1 MYDIVNKI
9 SALNLPKE
17 VYPNIPKFYASF
29 SDDLVTLEELKEK
42 VGYLTSK
49 GIAITKPSQVKIF
62 SLPLDFIKNQVEQA
76 EKLGLLDMFISDPT
90 RISSTELFQR
100 LSYVMSLNE
109 TLKDEKGKYS
119 KILFNK
125 KEFDRRYG
133 VDYLT
138 KEKDD
143 NIKVET
149 TNNNEEKVVKEE
161 TVSQTNTSLDDL
173 SSEVEKAMNAITAE
187 PIVENPV
194 KDVKPV
200 ETQVEAVV
208 EPVVEAP
215 VQEVTSSE
223 HEDVNPYVMA
233 LSKEQTIRLD
243 DEMLARFEDLT
254 AHLKNVL
261 ITLGY
266 SDEIDGTKS
275 DNLIKLLT
283 SGVTE
288 EREILYYTLTYNKNL
303 TDEEKV
309 SIYKS
314 MKYLEKI
321 GFSKDDIAY
330 MMENTPEKFIE
341 LLKEQKKLVT
351 ENISYLKDLGVT
363 NYQDIFL
370 KFYEMFLMDNSNFI
384 AIFSKYE
391 KEDLIEKLKKNINIV
406 EFL

>member
-9 SALNLPKE
+9 SVLNLPKE

-42 VGYLTSK
+42 MGYLTSK
-49 GIAITKPSQVKIF
+49 GIAITKPSQVKVF
-62 SLPLDFIKNQVEQA
+62 SLPLDFIKSQVEQA

-143 NIKVET
+143 NVKVET
-149 TNNNEEKVVKEE
+149 TNNNEENVVKEE
-161 TVSQTNTSLDDL
+161 TISQTNTSLDDL
-173 SSEVEKAMNAITAE
+173 SSEVEKAMNTITAE
-187 PIVENPV
+187 PIIENPV
-194 KDVKPV
+194 NDVEPV
-200 ETQVEAVV
+200 ETHVEVAS
-208 EPVVEAP
+208 EPINESP
-215 VQEVTSSE
+215 VQEVTSVNNPSE
-223 HEDVNPYVMA
+223 TEEINPYVMA

-288 EREILYYTLTYNKNL
+288 KREILYYTLTYNKNL

-309 SIYKS
+309 SIYKA
-314 MKYLEKI
+314 I
-321 GFSKDDIAY
+321 D
-330 MMENTPEKFIE
+330 NE
-341 LLKEQKKLVT
+341 LKL
-351 ENISYLKDLGVT
+351 T
-363 NYQDIFL
+363 NNGEL
-370 KFYEMFLMDNSNFI
+370 SL
-384 AIFSKYE
+384 
-391 KEDLIEKLKKNINIV
+391 
-406 EFL
+406 

>member
-9 SALNLPKE
+9 SVLNLPKE

-42 VGYLTSK
+42 MGYLTSK
-49 GIAITKPSQVKIF
+49 GIAITKPSQVKVF
-62 SLPLDFIKNQVEQA
+62 SLPLDFIKSQVEQA

-138 KEKDD
+138 KEKDND
-143 NIKVET
+143 VKIET
-149 TNNNEEKVVKEE
+149 TNNNEENVVKEE
-161 TVSQTNTSLDDL
+161 TISQTNTSLDDL
-173 SSEVEKAMNAITAE
+173 SSEVEKAMNTITAE

-194 KDVKPV
+194 KDVEPV
-200 ETQVEAVV
+200 EVASELIN
-208 EPVVEAP
+208 ESP
-215 VQEVTSSE
+215 VQEVTSVNNPSE
-223 HEDVNPYVMA
+223 TEEINPYVMA

-288 EREILYYTLTYNKNL
+288 KREILYYTLTYNKNL

-309 SIYKS
+309 SIYKA
-314 MKYLEKI
+314 I
-321 GFSKDDIAY
+321 D
-330 MMENTPEKFIE
+330 NE
-341 LLKEQKKLVT
+341 LKL
-351 ENISYLKDLGVT
+351 T
-363 NYQDIFL
+363 NNGEL
-370 KFYEMFLMDNSNFI
+370 SL
-384 AIFSKYE
+384 
-391 KEDLIEKLKKNINIV
+391 
-406 EFL
+406 

>member
-9 SALNLPKE
+9 SVLNLPKE

-42 VGYLTSK
+42 MGYLTSK
-49 GIAITKPSQVKIF
+49 GIAITKPSQVKVF
-62 SLPLDFIKNQVEQA
+62 SLPLDFIKSQVEQA

-90 RISSTELFQR
+90 RISSTELFKR

-143 NIKVET
+143 NVKVET
-149 TNNNEEKVVKEE
+149 TNNNEENVVKEE

-173 SSEVEKAMNAITAE
+173 SSEVEKAMNTITAE

-194 KDVKPV
+194 KDV
-200 ETQVEAVV
+200 
-208 EPVVEAP
+208 EPVVTHVEVSSEP
-215 VQEVTSSE
+215 INESSVQEVTPVNTPTE
-223 HEDVNPYVMA
+223 VENVNPYVMA

-309 SIYKS
+309 SIYKA
-314 MKYLEKI
+314 I
-321 GFSKDDIAY
+321 D
-330 MMENTPEKFIE
+330 NE
-341 LLKEQKKLVT
+341 LKL
-351 ENISYLKDLGVT
+351 T
-363 NYQDIFL
+363 NNGEL
-370 KFYEMFLMDNSNFI
+370 SL
-384 AIFSKYE
+384 
-391 KEDLIEKLKKNINIV
+391 
-406 EFL
+406 

>member
-9 SALNLPKE
+9 SVLNLPKE

-42 VGYLTSK
+42 MGYLTSK
-49 GIAITKPSQVKIF
+49 GIAITKPSQVKVF
-62 SLPLDFIKNQVEQA
+62 SLPLDFIKSQVEQA

-90 RISSTELFQR
+90 RISSTELFKR

-143 NIKVET
+143 NVKVET
-149 TNNNEEKVVKEE
+149 TNNNGENVVKEE

-173 SSEVEKAMNAITAE
+173 SSEVEKAMNTITAE

-194 KDVKPV
+194 KDVEPIETHV
-200 ETQVEAVV
+200 EVAS
-208 EPVVEAP
+208 EPINESS
-215 VQEVTSSE
+215 VQEVTPVSTPSE
-223 HEDVNPYVMA
+223 PEDVNPYVMA

-309 SIYKS
+309 SIYKA
-314 MKYLEKI
+314 I
-321 GFSKDDIAY
+321 D
-330 MMENTPEKFIE
+330 NE
-341 LLKEQKKLVT
+341 LKL
-351 ENISYLKDLGVT
+351 T
-363 NYQDIFL
+363 NNGEL
-370 KFYEMFLMDNSNFI
+370 SL
-384 AIFSKYE
+384 
-391 KEDLIEKLKKNINIV
+391 
-406 EFL
+406 

>member
-9 SALNLPKE
+9 SVLNLPKE

-42 VGYLTSK
+42 MGYLTSK
-49 GIAITKPSQVKIF
+49 GIAITKPSQVKVF
-62 SLPLDFIKNQVEQA
+62 SLPLVFIKSQVEQA

-100 LSYVMSLNE
+100 LNYVMSLNE

-138 KEKDD
+138 KEKDND
-143 NIKVET
+143 VKVET
-149 TNNNEEKVVKEE
+149 TNNNEENVVKEE
-161 TVSQTNTSLDDL
+161 TISQTNTSLDDL
-173 SSEVEKAMNAITAE
+173 SSEVEKAMNTITAE

-194 KDVKPV
+194 KDVEPV
-200 ETQVEAVV
+200 EVAS
-208 EPVVEAP
+208 EPINESP
-215 VQEVTSSE
+215 VQEVTPVNNPSE
-223 HEDVNPYVMA
+223 TEEINPYVMA

-288 EREILYYTLTYNKNL
+288 KREILYYTLTYNKNL

-309 SIYKS
+309 SIYKA
-314 MKYLEKI
+314 I
-321 GFSKDDIAY
+321 D
-330 MMENTPEKFIE
+330 NE
-341 LLKEQKKLVT
+341 LKL
-351 ENISYLKDLGVT
+351 T
-363 NYQDIFL
+363 NNGEL
-370 KFYEMFLMDNSNFI
+370 SL
-384 AIFSKYE
+384 
-391 KEDLIEKLKKNINIV
+391 
-406 EFL
+406 

>member
-9 SALNLPKE
+9 SVLNLPKE

-42 VGYLTSK
+42 MGYLTSK
-49 GIAITKPSQVKIF
+49 GIAITKPSQVKVF
-62 SLPLDFIKNQVEQA
+62 SLPLDFIKSQVEQA

-138 KEKDD
+138 KEKDND
-143 NIKVET
+143 GKVET
-149 TNNNEEKVVKEE
+149 TNNNEENVVKEE
-161 TVSQTNTSLDDL
+161 TISQTNTSLDDL
-173 SSEVEKAMNAITAE
+173 SSEAEKAMNTITAE

-194 KDVKPV
+194 KDVEPV
-200 ETQVEAVV
+200 EVAS
-208 EPVVEAP
+208 EPRNESP
-215 VQEVTSSE
+215 VQEVTSVNNPSE
-223 HEDVNPYVMA
+223 TEEINPYVMA

-288 EREILYYTLTYNKNL
+288 KREILYYTLTYNKNL

-309 SIYKS
+309 SIYKA
-314 MKYLEKI
+314 I
-321 GFSKDDIAY
+321 D
-330 MMENTPEKFIE
+330 NE
-341 LLKEQKKLVT
+341 LKL
-351 ENISYLKDLGVT
+351 T
-363 NYQDIFL
+363 NNGEL
-370 KFYEMFLMDNSNFI
+370 SL
-384 AIFSKYE
+384 
-391 KEDLIEKLKKNINIV
+391 
-406 EFL
+406 

>member
-42 VGYLTSK
+42 MGYLTSK
-49 GIAITKPSQVKIF
+49 GIAITKPSQVKVF
-62 SLPLDFIKNQVEQA
+62 SLPLDFIKSQVEQA

-90 RISSTELFQR
+90 RISSTELFKR

-138 KEKDD
+138 KEKG
-143 NIKVET
+143 NNVKVET
-149 TNNNEEKVVKEE
+149 TNNNEENVVKEE
-161 TVSQTNTSLDDL
+161 TISQTNTSLDDL
-173 SSEVEKAMNAITAE
+173 SSEVEKAMNTITAE

-194 KDVKPV
+194 KDVEPV
-200 ETQVEAVV
+200 ETHVEV
-208 EPVVEAP
+208 
-215 VQEVTSSE
+215 SSE
-223 HEDVNPYVMA
+223 PINESSVQKVTPVNNPTEVEDVNPYVMA

-309 SIYKS
+309 SIYKA
-314 MKYLEKI
+314 I
-321 GFSKDDIAY
+321 D
-330 MMENTPEKFIE
+330 NE
-341 LLKEQKKLVT
+341 LKL
-351 ENISYLKDLGVT
+351 T
-363 NYQDIFL
+363 NNGEL
-370 KFYEMFLMDNSNFI
+370 SL
-384 AIFSKYE
+384 
-391 KEDLIEKLKKNINIV
+391 
-406 EFL
+406 

>member
-9 SALNLPKE
+9 SVLNLPKE

-42 VGYLTSK
+42 MGYLTSK
-49 GIAITKPSQVKIF
+49 GIAITKPSQVKVF
-62 SLPLDFIKNQVEQA
+62 SLPLDFIKSQVEQA

-90 RISSTELFQR
+90 RISSTELFKR

-133 VDYLT
+133 VEYLT

-143 NIKVET
+143 NVKVET
-149 TNNNEEKVVKEE
+149 TNNNEENVVKKE

-173 SSEVEKAMNAITAE
+173 SSEVEKAMNTITAE

-194 KDVKPV
+194 KDVEPV
-200 ETQVEAVV
+200 ETHVEVAS
-208 EPVVEAP
+208 EPINESS
-215 VQEVTSSE
+215 VQEVTPVNNPTE
-223 HEDVNPYVMA
+223 VEDVNPYVMA

-309 SIYKS
+309 SIYKA
-314 MKYLEKI
+314 I
-321 GFSKDDIAY
+321 D
-330 MMENTPEKFIE
+330 NE
-341 LLKEQKKLVT
+341 LKL
-351 ENISYLKDLGVT
+351 T
-363 NYQDIFL
+363 NNGEL
-370 KFYEMFLMDNSNFI
+370 SL
-384 AIFSKYE
+384 
-391 KEDLIEKLKKNINIV
+391 
-406 EFL
+406 

>member
-9 SALNLPKE
+9 SVLNLPKE

-42 VGYLTSK
+42 MGYLTSK
-49 GIAITKPSQVKIF
+49 GIAITKPSQVKVF
-62 SLPLDFIKNQVEQA
+62 SLPLDFIKSQVEQA

-90 RISSTELFQR
+90 RISSTELFKR

-138 KEKDD
+138 KEKDND
-143 NIKVET
+143 VKIET
-149 TNNNEEKVVKEE
+149 TNNNEENVVKEE
-161 TVSQTNTSLDDL
+161 TISQTNTSLDDL
-173 SSEVEKAMNAITAE
+173 NSEVEKAMNTITAE

-194 KDVKPV
+194 KDVEPV
-200 ETQVEAVV
+200 EVAS
-208 EPVVEAP
+208 EPINESP
-215 VQEVTSSE
+215 VQEVTSVNNPSE
-223 HEDVNPYVMA
+223 TEEINPYVMA

-288 EREILYYTLTYNKNL
+288 KREILYYTLTYNKNL

-309 SIYKS
+309 SIYKA
-314 MKYLEKI
+314 I
-321 GFSKDDIAY
+321 D
-330 MMENTPEKFIE
+330 NE
-341 LLKEQKKLVT
+341 LKL
-351 ENISYLKDLGVT
+351 T
-363 NYQDIFL
+363 NNGEL
-370 KFYEMFLMDNSNFI
+370 SL
-384 AIFSKYE
+384 
-391 KEDLIEKLKKNINIV
+391 
-406 EFL
+406 

>member
-42 VGYLTSK
+42 MGYLTSK
-49 GIAITKPSQVKIF
+49 GIAITKSSQVKIF
-62 SLPLDFIKNQVEQA
+62 SLPLDFIKSQVEQA

-90 RISSTELFQR
+90 RISSTELFKR

-143 NIKVET
+143 NVKVET
-149 TNNNEEKVVKEE
+149 TNNNEKNVVKEK
-161 TVSQTNTSLDDL
+161 TISQTNTSLDDL
-173 SSEVEKAMNAITAE
+173 SSEVEKAMNTITAE

-194 KDVKPV
+194 KDVEPV
-200 ETQVEAVV
+200 ETHVEVASKPIN
-208 EPVVEAP
+208 ESS
-215 VQEVTSSE
+215 VQEVTPVNNPSE
-223 HEDVNPYVMA
+223 VEDVNPYVMA

-309 SIYKS
+309 SIYKA
-314 MKYLEKI
+314 I
-321 GFSKDDIAY
+321 D
-330 MMENTPEKFIE
+330 NE
-341 LLKEQKKLVT
+341 LKL
-351 ENISYLKDLGVT
+351 T
-363 NYQDIFL
+363 NNGEL
-370 KFYEMFLMDNSNFI
+370 SL
-384 AIFSKYE
+384 
-391 KEDLIEKLKKNINIV
+391 
-406 EFL
+406 

>member
-9 SALNLPKE
+9 SVLNLPKE

-42 VGYLTSK
+42 MGYLTSK
-49 GIAITKPSQVKIF
+49 GIAITKPSQVKVF
-62 SLPLDFIKNQVEQA
+62 SLPLDFIKSQVEQA

-143 NIKVET
+143 NVKVET
-149 TNNNEEKVVKEE
+149 TNNNEENVVKEE
-161 TVSQTNTSLDDL
+161 TISQTNTSLDDL
-173 SSEVEKAMNAITAE
+173 NSEVEKAMNTITAE

-194 KDVKPV
+194 KDVEPV
-200 ETQVEAVV
+200 ETHVEVAS
-208 EPVVEAP
+208 EPINESP
-215 VQEVTSSE
+215 VQGVTSVNNPSE
-223 HEDVNPYVMA
+223 TEEINPYVMA

-288 EREILYYTLTYNKNL
+288 KREILYYTLTYNKNL

-309 SIYKS
+309 SIYKA
-314 MKYLEKI
+314 I
-321 GFSKDDIAY
+321 D
-330 MMENTPEKFIE
+330 NE
-341 LLKEQKKLVT
+341 LKL
-351 ENISYLKDLGVT
+351 T
-363 NYQDIFL
+363 NNGEL
-370 KFYEMFLMDNSNFI
+370 SL
-384 AIFSKYE
+384 
-391 KEDLIEKLKKNINIV
+391 
-406 EFL
+406 

>member
-29 SDDLVTLEELKEK
+29 SDDLVTLDELKEK
-42 VGYLTSK
+42 MGYLTSK

-62 SLPLDFIKNQVEQA
+62 SLPLDFIKSQVEQA
-76 EKLGLLDMFISDPT
+76 EKLGILDMFVSDPT
-90 RISSTELFQR
+90 RISSTELFKR

-143 NIKVET
+143 NVKVET
-149 TNNNEEKVVKEE
+149 TNNNEKNVVKEK
-161 TVSQTNTSLDDL
+161 TISQTNTSLDDL
-173 SSEVEKAMNAITAE
+173 SSEVEKAMNTITAE

-194 KDVKPV
+194 KDVEPV
-200 ETQVEAVV
+200 ETHVEVASKPIN
-208 EPVVEAP
+208 ESS
-215 VQEVTSSE
+215 VQEVTPVNNPSE
-223 HEDVNPYVMA
+223 VEDVNPYVMA

-309 SIYKS
+309 SIYKA
-314 MKYLEKI
+314 I
-321 GFSKDDIAY
+321 D
-330 MMENTPEKFIE
+330 NE
-341 LLKEQKKLVT
+341 LKL
-351 ENISYLKDLGVT
+351 T
-363 NYQDIFL
+363 NNGEL
-370 KFYEMFLMDNSNFI
+370 SL
-384 AIFSKYE
+384 
-391 KEDLIEKLKKNINIV
+391 
-406 EFL
+406 

>member
-9 SALNLPKE
+9 SVLNLPKE

-42 VGYLTSK
+42 MGYLTSK
-49 GIAITKPSQVKIF
+49 GIAITKPSQVKVF
-62 SLPLDFIKNQVEQA
+62 SLPLDFIKSQVEQA

-90 RISSTELFQR
+90 RISSTELFKR

-138 KEKDD
+138 KEKDND
-143 NIKVET
+143 VKIET
-149 TNNNEEKVVKEE
+149 TNNNEENVVKEE
-161 TVSQTNTSLDDL
+161 TISQTNTSLDDL
-173 SSEVEKAMNAITAE
+173 SSEVEKAMNTITAE

-194 KDVKPV
+194 KDVEPV
-200 ETQVEAVV
+200 ETHVEVAS
-208 EPVVEAP
+208 EPINESP
-215 VQEVTSSE
+215 VQEVTSVNNPSE
-223 HEDVNPYVMA
+223 TEEINPYVMA

-288 EREILYYTLTYNKNL
+288 KREILYYTLTYNKNL

-309 SIYKS
+309 SIYKA
-314 MKYLEKI
+314 I
-321 GFSKDDIAY
+321 D
-330 MMENTPEKFIE
+330 NE
-341 LLKEQKKLVT
+341 LKL
-351 ENISYLKDLGVT
+351 T
-363 NYQDIFL
+363 NNGEL
-370 KFYEMFLMDNSNFI
+370 SL
-384 AIFSKYE
+384 
-391 KEDLIEKLKKNINIV
+391 
-406 EFL
+406 

>member
-9 SALNLPKE
+9 SVLNLPKE

-42 VGYLTSK
+42 MGYLTSK
-49 GIAITKPSQVKIF
+49 GIKS
-62 SLPLDFIKNQVEQA
+62 QVEQA

-90 RISSTELFQR
+90 RISSTELFKR

-143 NIKVET
+143 NVKVET
-149 TNNNEEKVVKEE
+149 TNNNEENIVKEE
-161 TVSQTNTSLDDL
+161 TISQTNTSLDDL
-173 SSEVEKAMNAITAE
+173 SSEVEKAMNTITAE

-194 KDVKPV
+194 KDVEPIETHV
-200 ETQVEAVV
+200 EVGS
-208 EPVVEAP
+208 EPINESP
-215 VQEVTSSE
+215 VQKVTSVNNPSE
-223 HEDVNPYVMA
+223 TEEINPYVMA

-288 EREILYYTLTYNKNL
+288 KREILYYTLTYNKNL

-309 SIYKS
+309 SIYKA
-314 MKYLEKI
+314 I
-321 GFSKDDIAY
+321 D
-330 MMENTPEKFIE
+330 NE
-341 LLKEQKKLVT
+341 LKL
-351 ENISYLKDLGVT
+351 T
-363 NYQDIFL
+363 NNGEL
-370 KFYEMFLMDNSNFI
+370 SL
-384 AIFSKYE
+384 
-391 KEDLIEKLKKNINIV
+391 
-406 EFL
+406 

>member
-9 SALNLPKE
+9 SVLNLPKE

-42 VGYLTSK
+42 MGYLTSK
-49 GIAITKPSQVKIF
+49 GIAITKPSQVKVF
-62 SLPLDFIKNQVEQA
+62 SLPLDFIKSQVEQA

-143 NIKVET
+143 NVKVET
-149 TNNNEEKVVKEE
+149 TNNNEENVVKEE
-161 TVSQTNTSLDDL
+161 TISQTNTSLDDL
-173 SSEVEKAMNAITAE
+173 SSEVEKAMNTITAE

-194 KDVKPV
+194 KDVEPIETHV
-200 ETQVEAVV
+200 EVAS
-208 EPVVEAP
+208 EPINESP
-215 VQEVTSSE
+215 VQEVTPVNNPSE
-223 HEDVNPYVMA
+223 TEEINPYVMA

-283 SGVTE
+283 SGITE
-288 EREILYYTLTYNKNL
+288 KREILYYTLTYNKSL

-309 SIYKS
+309 SIYKA
-314 MKYLEKI
+314 I
-321 GFSKDDIAY
+321 D
-330 MMENTPEKFIE
+330 NE
-341 LLKEQKKLVT
+341 LKL
-351 ENISYLKDLGVT
+351 T
-363 NYQDIFL
+363 NNGEL
-370 KFYEMFLMDNSNFI
+370 SL
-384 AIFSKYE
+384 
-391 KEDLIEKLKKNINIV
+391 
-406 EFL
+406 

>member
-42 VGYLTSK
+42 MGYLTSK

-143 NIKVET
+143 NVKVET

-223 HEDVNPYVMA
+223 PDDVNPYVMA

-309 SIYKS
+309 SIYKA
-314 MKYLEKI
+314 I
-321 GFSKDDIAY
+321 D
-330 MMENTPEKFIE
+330 NE
-341 LLKEQKKLVT
+341 LKL
-351 ENISYLKDLGVT
+351 T
-363 NYQDIFL
+363 NNGEL
-370 KFYEMFLMDNSNFI
+370 SL
-384 AIFSKYE
+384 
-391 KEDLIEKLKKNINIV
+391 
-406 EFL
+406 

>member
-42 VGYLTSK
+42 MGYLTSK

-62 SLPLDFIKNQVEQA
+62 SLPLDFIKSQVEQA

-90 RISSTELFQR
+90 RISSTELFKR

-143 NIKVET
+143 NVKVET
-149 TNNNEEKVVKEE
+149 TNNNEKNVVKEK
-161 TVSQTNTSLDDL
+161 TISQTNTSLDDL
-173 SSEVEKAMNAITAE
+173 SSEVEKAMNTITAE

-194 KDVKPV
+194 KDVEPV
-200 ETQVEAVV
+200 ETHVEVASKPIN
-208 EPVVEAP
+208 ESS
-215 VQEVTSSE
+215 VQEVTPVNNPSE
-223 HEDVNPYVMA
+223 VEDVNPYVMA

-309 SIYKS
+309 SIYKA
-314 MKYLEKI
+314 I
-321 GFSKDDIAY
+321 D
-330 MMENTPEKFIE
+330 NE
-341 LLKEQKKLVT
+341 LKL
-351 ENISYLKDLGVT
+351 T
-363 NYQDIFL
+363 NNGEL
-370 KFYEMFLMDNSNFI
+370 SL
-384 AIFSKYE
+384 
-391 KEDLIEKLKKNINIV
+391 
-406 EFL
+406 

>member
-49 GIAITKPSQVKIF
+49 GIAITKPSQVKVF
-62 SLPLDFIKNQVEQA
+62 SLPLDFIKSQVEQA

-90 RISSTELFQR
+90 RISSTELFKR

-138 KEKDD
+138 KEKND
-143 NIKVET
+143 NVKVET
-149 TNNNEEKVVKEE
+149 TNNNEENVVKKE

-173 SSEVEKAMNAITAE
+173 SSEVEKAMNTITAE

-194 KDVKPV
+194 KDVEPIETHV
-200 ETQVEAVV
+200 EVAS
-208 EPVVEAP
+208 EPINESS
-215 VQEVTSSE
+215 VQEVTPVNNPSE
-223 HEDVNPYVMA
+223 VEDVNPYVMA

-309 SIYKS
+309 SIYKA
-314 MKYLEKI
+314 I
-321 GFSKDDIAY
+321 D
-330 MMENTPEKFIE
+330 NE
-341 LLKEQKKLVT
+341 LKL
-351 ENISYLKDLGVT
+351 T
-363 NYQDIFL
+363 NNGEL
-370 KFYEMFLMDNSNFI
+370 SL
-384 AIFSKYE
+384 
-391 KEDLIEKLKKNINIV
+391 
-406 EFL
+406 

>member
-9 SALNLPKE
+9 SVLNLPKE

-42 VGYLTSK
+42 MGYLTSK
-49 GIAITKPSQVKIF
+49 GIAITKPSQVKVF
-62 SLPLDFIKNQVEQA
+62 SLPLDFIKSQVEQA

-138 KEKDD
+138 KEKDND
-143 NIKVET
+143 VKIET
-149 TNNNEEKVVKEE
+149 TNNNEENVVKEE
-161 TVSQTNTSLDDL
+161 TISQTNTSFDDL
-173 SSEVEKAMNAITAE
+173 SSEVEKAMNTITAE

-194 KDVKPV
+194 KDVEPV
-200 ETQVEAVV
+200 EVAS
-208 EPVVEAP
+208 EPINESP
-215 VQEVTSSE
+215 VQEVTPVNNPSE
-223 HEDVNPYVMA
+223 TEEINPYVMA

-288 EREILYYTLTYNKNL
+288 KREILYYTLTYNKNL

-309 SIYKS
+309 SIYKA
-314 MKYLEKI
+314 I
-321 GFSKDDIAY
+321 D
-330 MMENTPEKFIE
+330 NE
-341 LLKEQKKLVT
+341 LKL
-351 ENISYLKDLGVT
+351 T
-363 NYQDIFL
+363 NNGEL
-370 KFYEMFLMDNSNFI
+370 SL
-384 AIFSKYE
+384 
-391 KEDLIEKLKKNINIV
+391 
-406 EFL
+406 

>member
-9 SALNLPKE
+9 SVLNLPKE

-42 VGYLTSK
+42 MGYLTSK
-49 GIAITKPSQVKIF
+49 GIAITKPSQVKVF
-62 SLPLDFIKNQVEQA
+62 SLPLDFIKSQVEQA

-90 RISSTELFQR
+90 RISSTELFKR

-143 NIKVET
+143 DVKIET
-149 TNNNEEKVVKEE
+149 TNNNEENVVKEE

-173 SSEVEKAMNAITAE
+173 SSEVEKAMNTITAE

-194 KDVKPV
+194 KDVEPI
-200 ETQVEAVV
+200 ETQVEVAS
-208 EPVVEAP
+208 EPINESP
-215 VQEVTSSE
+215 VQEVTPVNNPSE
-223 HEDVNPYVMA
+223 TEEINPYVMA

-288 EREILYYTLTYNKNL
+288 KREILYYTLTYNKNL

-309 SIYKS
+309 SIYKA
-314 MKYLEKI
+314 I
-321 GFSKDDIAY
+321 D
-330 MMENTPEKFIE
+330 NE
-341 LLKEQKKLVT
+341 LKL
-351 ENISYLKDLGVT
+351 T
-363 NYQDIFL
+363 NNGEL
-370 KFYEMFLMDNSNFI
+370 SL
-384 AIFSKYE
+384 
-391 KEDLIEKLKKNINIV
+391 
-406 EFL
+406 

>member
-9 SALNLPKE
+9 SVLNLPKE

-42 VGYLTSK
+42 MGYLTSK
-49 GIAITKPSQVKIF
+49 GIAITKPSQVKVF
-62 SLPLDFIKNQVEQA
+62 SLPLDFIKSQVEQA

-138 KEKDD
+138 KGKDD
-143 NIKVET
+143 NVKIET
-149 TNNNEEKVVKEE
+149 TNNNEENVVKEE
-161 TVSQTNTSLDDL
+161 TISQTNTSLDDL
-173 SSEVEKAMNAITAE
+173 SSEVEKAMNTITAE

-194 KDVKPV
+194 KDVEHV
-200 ETQVEAVV
+200 EVAS
-208 EPVVEAP
+208 EPINESP
-215 VQEVTSSE
+215 VQEVTPVNNPSE
-223 HEDVNPYVMA
+223 TEEINPYVMA

-288 EREILYYTLTYNKNL
+288 KREILYYTLTYNKNL

-309 SIYKS
+309 SIYKA
-314 MKYLEKI
+314 I
-321 GFSKDDIAY
+321 D
-330 MMENTPEKFIE
+330 NE
-341 LLKEQKKLVT
+341 LKL
-351 ENISYLKDLGVT
+351 T
-363 NYQDIFL
+363 NNGEL
-370 KFYEMFLMDNSNFI
+370 SL
-384 AIFSKYE
+384 
-391 KEDLIEKLKKNINIV
+391 
-406 EFL
+406 

>member
-42 VGYLTSK
+42 MGYLTSK
-49 GIAITKPSQVKIF
+49 GIAITKPSQVKVF
-62 SLPLDFIKNQVEQA
+62 SLPLDFIKSQVEQA

-90 RISSTELFQR
+90 RISSTELFKR

-133 VDYLT
+133 VDYLA

-143 NIKVET
+143 NVKVET
-149 TNNNEEKVVKEE
+149 TNNNEENVVKEE

-173 SSEVEKAMNAITAE
+173 SSEVEKAMNTITAE

-194 KDVKPV
+194 KDVEPIETHV
-200 ETQVEAVV
+200 EVAS
-208 EPVVEAP
+208 EPINESS
-215 VQEVTSSE
+215 VQEETPVNTPSE
-223 HEDVNPYVMA
+223 VEDVNPYVMA

-309 SIYKS
+309 SIYKA
-314 MKYLEKI
+314 I
-321 GFSKDDIAY
+321 D
-330 MMENTPEKFIE
+330 NE
-341 LLKEQKKLVT
+341 LKL
-351 ENISYLKDLGVT
+351 T
-363 NYQDIFL
+363 NNGEL
-370 KFYEMFLMDNSNFI
+370 SL
-384 AIFSKYE
+384 
-391 KEDLIEKLKKNINIV
+391 
-406 EFL
+406 

>member
-9 SALNLPKE
+9 SVLNLPKE

-42 VGYLTSK
+42 MGYLTSK
-49 GIAITKPSQVKIF
+49 GIAITKPSQVKVF
-62 SLPLDFIKNQVEQA
+62 SLPLDFIKSQVEQA

-138 KEKDD
+138 KEKDND
-143 NIKVET
+143 VKIET
-149 TNNNEEKVVKEE
+149 TNNNEENVVKEE
-161 TVSQTNTSLDDL
+161 TISQTNTSLDDL
-173 SSEVEKAMNAITAE
+173 SSEVEKAMNTITAE

-194 KDVKPV
+194 KDVEPV
-200 ETQVEAVV
+200 EVAS
-208 EPVVEAP
+208 EPINDSP
-215 VQEVTSSE
+215 VQEVTSVNNPSE
-223 HEDVNPYVMA
+223 TEEINPYVMA

-288 EREILYYTLTYNKNL
+288 KREILYYTLTYNKNL

-309 SIYKS
+309 SIYKA
-314 MKYLEKI
+314 I
-321 GFSKDDIAY
+321 D
-330 MMENTPEKFIE
+330 NE
-341 LLKEQKKLVT
+341 LKL
-351 ENISYLKDLGVT
+351 T
-363 NYQDIFL
+363 NNGEL
-370 KFYEMFLMDNSNFI
+370 SL
-384 AIFSKYE
+384 
-391 KEDLIEKLKKNINIV
+391 
-406 EFL
+406 

>member
-9 SALNLPKE
+9 SVLNLPKE

-42 VGYLTSK
+42 MGYLTSK
-49 GIAITKPSQVKIF
+49 GIAITKPSQVKVF
-62 SLPLDFIKNQVEQA
+62 SLPLDFIKSQVEQA
-76 EKLGLLDMFISDPT
+76 EKLGLLDMFIIDPT

-133 VDYLT
+133 VGYLNVKPE
-138 KEKDD
+138 KEIID
-143 NIKVET
+143 NGKTEKII
-149 TNNNEEKVVKEE
+149 TNNIEENISKEE
-161 TVSQTNTSLDDL
+161 PIVAETNSDDDDL
-173 SSEVEKAMNAITAE
+173 SIEVEKAMNVPVVE

-194 KDVKPV
+194 KDVEPIETHV
-200 ETQVEAVV
+200 EVAS
-208 EPVVEAP
+208 
-215 VQEVTSSE
+215 EV
-223 HEDVNPYVMA
+223 EDVNPYVMA

-309 SIYKS
+309 SIYKA
-314 MKYLEKI
+314 I
-321 GFSKDDIAY
+321 D
-330 MMENTPEKFIE
+330 NE
-341 LLKEQKKLVT
+341 LKL
-351 ENISYLKDLGVT
+351 T
-363 NYQDIFL
+363 NNGEL
-370 KFYEMFLMDNSNFI
+370 SL
-384 AIFSKYE
+384 
-391 KEDLIEKLKKNINIV
+391 
-406 EFL
+406 

>member
-9 SALNLPKE
+9 SVLNLPKE

-42 VGYLTSK
+42 MGYLTSK
-49 GIAITKPSQVKIF
+49 GIAITKPSQVKVF
-62 SLPLDFIKNQVEQA
+62 SLPLDFIKSQVEQA

-109 TLKDEKGKYS
+109 TLKDEKGKDS

-143 NIKVET
+143 NVKVET
-149 TNNNEEKVVKEE
+149 TNNNEENVVKEE
-161 TVSQTNTSLDDL
+161 TISQTNTSLDDL
-173 SSEVEKAMNAITAE
+173 SSEVEKAMNTITAE

-194 KDVKPV
+194 KDVEPV
-200 ETQVEAVV
+200 EVAS
-208 EPVVEAP
+208 EPINESP
-215 VQEVTSSE
+215 VQEVTPVNNPSE
-223 HEDVNPYVMA
+223 TEEINPYVMA

-288 EREILYYTLTYNKNL
+288 KREILYYTLTYNKNL

-309 SIYKS
+309 SIYKA
-314 MKYLEKI
+314 I
-321 GFSKDDIAY
+321 D
-330 MMENTPEKFIE
+330 NE
-341 LLKEQKKLVT
+341 LKL
-351 ENISYLKDLGVT
+351 T
-363 NYQDIFL
+363 NNGEL
-370 KFYEMFLMDNSNFI
+370 SL
-384 AIFSKYE
+384 
-391 KEDLIEKLKKNINIV
+391 
-406 EFL
+406 

>member
-9 SALNLPKE
+9 SVLNLPKE

-42 VGYLTSK
+42 MGYLTSK
-49 GIAITKPSQVKIF
+49 GIAITKPSQVKVF
-62 SLPLDFIKNQVEQA
+62 SLPLDFIKSQVEQA

-133 VDYLT
+133 VGYLNVKPE
-138 KEKDD
+138 KEIID
-143 NIKVET
+143 NGKAEKII
-149 TNNNEEKVVKEE
+149 TNNIEENISKEE
-161 TVSQTNTSLDDL
+161 PIVAETNSDDDDL
-173 SSEVEKAMNAITAE
+173 SIEVEKAMNA
-187 PIVENPV
+187 PVVE
-194 KDVKPV
+194 PV

-215 VQEVTSSE
+215 VQEVTPVSASSAP
-223 HEDVNPYVMA
+223 EDVNPYVMA

-309 SIYKS
+309 SIYKA
-314 MKYLEKI
+314 I
-321 GFSKDDIAY
+321 D
-330 MMENTPEKFIE
+330 NE
-341 LLKEQKKLVT
+341 LKL
-351 ENISYLKDLGVT
+351 T
-363 NYQDIFL
+363 NNGEL
-370 KFYEMFLMDNSNFI
+370 SL
-384 AIFSKYE
+384 
-391 KEDLIEKLKKNINIV
+391 
-406 EFL
+406 

>member
-9 SALNLPKE
+9 SVLNLPKE

-42 VGYLTSK
+42 MGYLTSK
-49 GIAITKPSQVKIF
+49 GIAITKPSQVKVF
-62 SLPLDFIKNQVEQA
+62 SLPLDFIKSQVEQA

-138 KEKDD
+138 KENDD
-143 NIKVET
+143 NVKVET
-149 TNNNEEKVVKEE
+149 TNNNEENVVKEE
-161 TVSQTNTSLDDL
+161 TISQTNTSLDDL
-173 SSEVEKAMNAITAE
+173 SSEVEKAMNTITAE

-194 KDVKPV
+194 KDVEPV
-200 ETQVEAVV
+200 ETHVEVAS
-208 EPVVEAP
+208 EPINESP
-215 VQEVTSSE
+215 VQEVTPVNNPSE
-223 HEDVNPYVMA
+223 TEEINPYVMA

-283 SGVTE
+283 SGITE
-288 EREILYYTLTYNKNL
+288 KREILYYTLTYNKNL

-309 SIYKS
+309 SIYKA
-314 MKYLEKI
+314 I
-321 GFSKDDIAY
+321 D
-330 MMENTPEKFIE
+330 NE
-341 LLKEQKKLVT
+341 LKL
-351 ENISYLKDLGVT
+351 T
-363 NYQDIFL
+363 NNGEL
-370 KFYEMFLMDNSNFI
+370 SL
-384 AIFSKYE
+384 
-391 KEDLIEKLKKNINIV
+391 
-406 EFL
+406 

>member
-9 SALNLPKE
+9 SVLNLPKE

-42 VGYLTSK
+42 MGYLTSK
-49 GIAITKPSQVKIF
+49 GIAITKPSQVKVF
-62 SLPLDFIKNQVEQA
+62 SLPLDFIKSQVEQA

-109 TLKDEKGKYS
+109 SLKDEKGKYS

-143 NIKVET
+143 NVKVET
-149 TNNNEEKVVKEE
+149 TNNNEENVVKEE
-161 TVSQTNTSLDDL
+161 TISQTNTSLDDL
-173 SSEVEKAMNAITAE
+173 SSEVEKAMNTITAE

-194 KDVKPV
+194 KDVEPV
-200 ETQVEAVV
+200 EVAS
-208 EPVVEAP
+208 EPINESP
-215 VQEVTSSE
+215 VQEVTPVNNPSE
-223 HEDVNPYVMA
+223 TEEINPYVMA

-288 EREILYYTLTYNKNL
+288 KREILYYTLTYNKNL

-309 SIYKS
+309 SIYKA
-314 MKYLEKI
+314 I
-321 GFSKDDIAY
+321 D
-330 MMENTPEKFIE
+330 NE
-341 LLKEQKKLVT
+341 LKL
-351 ENISYLKDLGVT
+351 T
-363 NYQDIFL
+363 NNGEL
-370 KFYEMFLMDNSNFI
+370 SL
-384 AIFSKYE
+384 
-391 KEDLIEKLKKNINIV
+391 
-406 EFL
+406 

>member
-138 KEKDD
+138 KEKG
-143 NIKVET
+143 NNVKV
-149 TNNNEEKVVKEE
+149 E
-161 TVSQTNTSLDDL
+161 TVSQTNTALDDL
-173 SSEVEKAMNAITAE
+173 SSEVEKAMNTITAE

-194 KDVKPV
+194 KDVEPV
-200 ETQVEAVV
+200 ETHVEVAS
-208 EPVVEAP
+208 EPINESS
-215 VQEVTSSE
+215 VQEVTPVNNPTE
-223 HEDVNPYVMA
+223 VEDVNPYVMA

-309 SIYKS
+309 SIYKA
-314 MKYLEKI
+314 I
-321 GFSKDDIAY
+321 D
-330 MMENTPEKFIE
+330 NE
-341 LLKEQKKLVT
+341 LKL
-351 ENISYLKDLGVT
+351 T
-363 NYQDIFL
+363 NNGEL
-370 KFYEMFLMDNSNFI
+370 SL
-384 AIFSKYE
+384 
-391 KEDLIEKLKKNINIV
+391 
-406 EFL
+406 

>member
-9 SALNLPKE
+9 SVLNLPKE

-42 VGYLTSK
+42 MGYLTSK
-49 GIAITKPSQVKIF
+49 GIAITKPSQVKVF
-62 SLPLDFIKNQVEQA
+62 SLPLDFIKSQVEQA

-90 RISSTELFQR
+90 RISSTELFKR

-138 KEKDD
+138 QEKDD
-143 NIKVET
+143 NVKVET
-149 TNNNEEKVVKEE
+149 TNNNEENVVKEE
-161 TVSQTNTSLDDL
+161 TISQTNTSLDDL
-173 SSEVEKAMNAITAE
+173 SSEVEKAMNTITAE

-194 KDVKPV
+194 KDVEPV
-200 ETQVEAVV
+200 ETHVEVAS
-208 EPVVEAP
+208 EPINESS
-215 VQEVTSSE
+215 VQEVTSVNTPTE
-223 HEDVNPYVMA
+223 VEDVNPYVMA

-309 SIYKS
+309 SIYNA
-314 MKYLEKI
+314 I
-321 GFSKDDIAY
+321 D
-330 MMENTPEKFIE
+330 NE
-341 LLKEQKKLVT
+341 LKL
-351 ENISYLKDLGVT
+351 T
-363 NYQDIFL
+363 NNGEL
-370 KFYEMFLMDNSNFI
+370 SL
-384 AIFSKYE
+384 
-391 KEDLIEKLKKNINIV
+391 
-406 EFL
+406 

>member
-42 VGYLTSK
+42 MGYLTSK
-49 GIAITKPSQVKIF
+49 GIAITKPSQVKVF
-62 SLPLDFIKNQVEQA
+62 SLPLDFIKSQVEQA

-90 RISSTELFQR
+90 RISSTELFKR

-133 VDYLT
+133 VEYLT

-143 NIKVET
+143 NVKVET
-149 TNNNEEKVVKEE
+149 SNNNEENVVKKE

-173 SSEVEKAMNAITAE
+173 SSEVEKAMNTITAE

-194 KDVKPV
+194 KDVEPV
-200 ETQVEAVV
+200 ETHVEVAS
-208 EPVVEAP
+208 EPINESS
-215 VQEVTSSE
+215 VQEVTPVNNPTE
-223 HEDVNPYVMA
+223 VEDVNPYVMA

-309 SIYKS
+309 SIYNA
-314 MKYLEKI
+314 I
-321 GFSKDDIAY
+321 D
-330 MMENTPEKFIE
+330 NE
-341 LLKEQKKLVT
+341 LKL
-351 ENISYLKDLGVT
+351 T
-363 NYQDIFL
+363 NNGEL
-370 KFYEMFLMDNSNFI
+370 SL
-384 AIFSKYE
+384 
-391 KEDLIEKLKKNINIV
+391 
-406 EFL
+406 

>member
-9 SALNLPKE
+9 SVLNLPKE

-42 VGYLTSK
+42 MGYLTSK

-62 SLPLDFIKNQVEQA
+62 SLPLDFIKSQVEQA
-76 EKLGLLDMFISDPT
+76 EKLGLLDMFVSDPT

-100 LSYVMSLNE
+100 LGYVMSLNE

-133 VDYLT
+133 VEYLT

-143 NIKVET
+143 NVKVET
-149 TNNNEEKVVKEE
+149 TNNNEENVVKEE
-161 TVSQTNTSLDDL
+161 TISQTNTSLDDL
-173 SSEVEKAMNAITAE
+173 SSEVEKAMNTITAE

-194 KDVKPV
+194 KDVEPIETHV
-200 ETQVEAVV
+200 EVAS
-208 EPVVEAP
+208 EPINESS
-215 VQEVTSSE
+215 VQEVTPVNNPSE
-223 HEDVNPYVMA
+223 VEDVNPYVMA

-309 SIYKS
+309 SIYKA
-314 MKYLEKI
+314 I
-321 GFSKDDIAY
+321 D
-330 MMENTPEKFIE
+330 NE
-341 LLKEQKKLVT
+341 LKL
-351 ENISYLKDLGVT
+351 T
-363 NYQDIFL
+363 NSGEL
-370 KFYEMFLMDNSNFI
+370 SL
-384 AIFSKYE
+384 
-391 KEDLIEKLKKNINIV
+391 
-406 EFL
+406 

>member
-9 SALNLPKE
+9 SVLNLPKE

-42 VGYLTSK
+42 MGYLTSK
-49 GIAITKPSQVKIF
+49 GIAITKPSQVKVF
-62 SLPLDFIKNQVEQA
+62 SLPLDFIKSQVEQA

-90 RISSTELFQR
+90 RISSTELFQW
-100 LSYVMSLNE
+100 LNYVMSLNE

-143 NIKVET
+143 NVKVET
-149 TNNNEEKVVKEE
+149 TNNNEENVVKEE
-161 TVSQTNTSLDDL
+161 TISQTNTSLDDL
-173 SSEVEKAMNAITAE
+173 SSEVEKAMNTITAE

-194 KDVKPV
+194 KDVEPV
-200 ETQVEAVV
+200 EVAS
-208 EPVVEAP
+208 EPINESP
-215 VQEVTSSE
+215 VQEVTSVNNPSE
-223 HEDVNPYVMA
+223 TEEINPYVMA

-288 EREILYYTLTYNKNL
+288 KREILYYTLTYNKNL

-309 SIYKS
+309 SIYKA
-314 MKYLEKI
+314 I
-321 GFSKDDIAY
+321 D
-330 MMENTPEKFIE
+330 NE
-341 LLKEQKKLVT
+341 LKLT
-351 ENISYLKDLGVT
+351 NNGELSLWNI
-363 NYQDIFL
+363 
-370 KFYEMFLMDNSNFI
+370 
-384 AIFSKYE
+384 
-391 KEDLIEKLKKNINIV
+391 
-406 EFL
+406 

>member
-9 SALNLPKE
+9 SVLNLPKE

-42 VGYLTSK
+42 MGYLTSK
-49 GIAITKPSQVKIF
+49 GIAITKPSQVKVF
-62 SLPLDFIKNQVEQA
+62 SLPLDFIKSQVEQA

-90 RISSTELFQR
+90 RISSTELFKR

-138 KEKDD
+138 KEKND
-143 NIKVET
+143 NVKVET
-149 TNNNEEKVVKEE
+149 TNNNEENVVKKE

-173 SSEVEKAMNAITAE
+173 SSEVEKAMNTITAE

-194 KDVKPV
+194 KDVEPIETHV
-200 ETQVEAVV
+200 EVAS
-208 EPVVEAP
+208 EPINESS
-215 VQEVTSSE
+215 VQEVTSVNTPTE
-223 HEDVNPYVMA
+223 VEDVNPYVMA

-309 SIYKS
+309 SIYNA
-314 MKYLEKI
+314 I
-321 GFSKDDIAY
+321 D
-330 MMENTPEKFIE
+330 NE
-341 LLKEQKKLVT
+341 LKL
-351 ENISYLKDLGVT
+351 T
-363 NYQDIFL
+363 NNGEL
-370 KFYEMFLMDNSNFI
+370 SL
-384 AIFSKYE
+384 
-391 KEDLIEKLKKNINIV
+391 
-406 EFL
+406 

>member
-42 VGYLTSK
+42 MGYLTSK
-49 GIAITKPSQVKIF
+49 GIAITKPSQVKVF
-62 SLPLDFIKNQVEQA
+62 SLPLDFIKSQVEQA
-76 EKLGLLDMFISDPT
+76 EKLDLLDMFISDPT
-90 RISSTELFQR
+90 RISSTELFKR

-143 NIKVET
+143 NVKVET
-149 TNNNEEKVVKEE
+149 TNSNEENVVKKE

-173 SSEVEKAMNAITAE
+173 SSEVEKAMNTITAE

-194 KDVKPV
+194 KNVEPV
-200 ETQVEAVV
+200 ETHVEVASKPIN
-208 EPVVEAP
+208 ESS
-215 VQEVTSSE
+215 VQEVTPVNTPTE
-223 HEDVNPYVMA
+223 VEDVNPYVMA

-243 DEMLARFEDLT
+243 DEMLVRFEDLT

-309 SIYKS
+309 SIYKA
-314 MKYLEKI
+314 I
-321 GFSKDDIAY
+321 D
-330 MMENTPEKFIE
+330 NE
-341 LLKEQKKLVT
+341 LKL
-351 ENISYLKDLGVT
+351 T
-363 NYQDIFL
+363 NNGEL
-370 KFYEMFLMDNSNFI
+370 SL
-384 AIFSKYE
+384 
-391 KEDLIEKLKKNINIV
+391 
-406 EFL
+406 

>member
-9 SALNLPKE
+9 SVLNLPKE

-42 VGYLTSK
+42 MGYLTSK
-49 GIAITKPSQVKIF
+49 GIAITKPSQVKVF
-62 SLPLDFIKNQVEQA
+62 SLPLDFIKSQVEQA

-90 RISSTELFQR
+90 RISSTELFKR

-138 KEKDD
+138 KEKDND
-143 NIKVET
+143 VKVET
-149 TNNNEEKVVKEE
+149 TNNNEENVVKEE
-161 TVSQTNTSLDDL
+161 TISQTNTSLDDL
-173 SSEVEKAMNAITAE
+173 SSEVEKAMNTITAE

-194 KDVKPV
+194 KDVEPI
-200 ETQVEAVV
+200 ETQVEVAS
-208 EPVVEAP
+208 EPINESP
-215 VQEVTSSE
+215 VQEVTPVNNPSE
-223 HEDVNPYVMA
+223 TEEINPYVMA

-288 EREILYYTLTYNKNL
+288 KREILYYTLTYNKNL

-309 SIYKS
+309 SIYKA
-314 MKYLEKI
+314 I
-321 GFSKDDIAY
+321 D
-330 MMENTPEKFIE
+330 NE
-341 LLKEQKKLVT
+341 LKL
-351 ENISYLKDLGVT
+351 T
-363 NYQDIFL
+363 NNGEL
-370 KFYEMFLMDNSNFI
+370 SL
-384 AIFSKYE
+384 
-391 KEDLIEKLKKNINIV
+391 
-406 EFL
+406 